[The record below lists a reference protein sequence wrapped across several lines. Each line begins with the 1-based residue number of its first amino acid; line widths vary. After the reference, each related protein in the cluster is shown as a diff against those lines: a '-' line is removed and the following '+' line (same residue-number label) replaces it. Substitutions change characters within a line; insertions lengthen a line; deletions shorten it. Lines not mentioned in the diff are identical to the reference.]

1 MTPDQERGILKNIL
15 EQGEKAFAEP
25 ETAFVL
31 MTQKSAFKD
40 DLIRF
45 ACSALLLEDGNW
57 KTAKETVRSNRDLD
71 KERVRKLIAWAD
83 RIWVDKS
90 SHI

>member
-1 MTPDQERGILKNIL
+1 MTPNQERAILKNIL
-15 EQGEKAFAEP
+15 EQGDKAFAEP

-31 MTQKSAFKD
+31 MTRKRAFKD

-57 KTAKETVRSNRDLD
+57 KAAKEIVRSNRDLD
-71 KERVRKLIAWAD
+71 YERVKKLIAWAD
-83 RIWVDKS
+83 RIWVDKA